1 MEGWISRWRVWG
13 RGPFFRKGPLPL
25 CFLRLQSLSALEC
38 AVTLSVP
45 LRFFKR
51 GAVPVDGGNQIRHE
65 LHDFVHIAGAGDLF
79 KAAGRIVQHAQI
91 VGFGQTSDMGGG
103 LADHLRVAR
112 LFALDGAL
120 QSFIQFRKQGTDGF
134 VRCLALLLSILER
147 PFLSVLCG
155 KGRFLFRCFGNGWTG
170 LLLRSRFAVS
180 GGKDGREGGLLRFG
194 EGGIFFGGRLDNRS
208 HRYAELHNVIDGQ
221 LVRACRRARTLSAG
235 RETGRFI
242 QQ

>member
-13 RGPFFRKGPLPL
+13 RGPFLKKGPLPL

-103 LADHLRVAR
+103 LARDET
-112 LFALDGAL
+112 LDGA
-120 QSFIQFRKQGTDGF
+120 RTADEAEGADT
-134 VRCLALLLSILER
+134 VRTADE
-147 PFLSVLCG
+147 
-155 KGRFLFRCFGNGWTG
+155 
-170 LLLRSRFAVS
+170 
-180 GGKDGREGGLLRFG
+180 
-194 EGGIFFGGRLDNRS
+194 
-208 HRYAELHNVIDGQ
+208 AEEV
-221 LVRACRRARTLSAG
+221 
-235 RETGRFI
+235 
-242 QQ
+242 

>member
-1 MEGWISRWRVWG
+1 M
-13 RGPFFRKGPLPL
+13 
-25 CFLRLQSLSALEC
+25 LRC
-38 AVTLSVP
+38 LSVP
-45 LRFFKR
+45 LRFFKG

-103 LADHLRVAR
+103 FADHLRVAR

-120 QSFIQFRKQGTDGF
+120 QSFIQFRKQGTNGF
-134 VRCLALLLSILER
+134 VRGLAFLLSILVR
-147 PFLSVLCG
+147 GFLSVLCG
-155 KGRFLFRCFGNGWTG
+155 KGRFLFRGFGNGWNG
-170 LLLRSRFAVS
+170 LRLCGRFAVS
-180 GGKDGREGGLLRFG
+180 CANLLCLGGRLGFG
-194 EGGIFFGGRLDNRS
+194 EVDIFFGGLLDNRS
-208 HRYAELHNVIDGQ
+208 HRYAALHNVINGQ
-221 LVRACRRARTLSAG
+221 RDRVCRRARTLTAG